1 MVSNIIN
8 NFADVNKNIHQNS
21 RRLDKQWQN
30 KMKEFKVYYSIT
42 GEFNENESFE
52 TKSEADKFYNE
63 KVSEGIWDRVEK
75 NY

>member
-1 MVSNIIN
+1 MVKQETTISTADRLN
-8 NFADVNKNIHQNS
+8 NG
-21 RRLDKQWQN
+21 RN

-42 GEFNENESFE
+42 GEFNENESLE
-52 TKSEADKFYNE
+52 TKSEADKFYND

>member
-1 MVSNIIN
+1 MVKQETIIST
-8 NFADVNKNIHQNS
+8 ADRLNNS
-21 RRLDKQWQN
+21 RN

>member
-1 MVSNIIN
+1 M
-8 NFADVNKNIHQNS
+8 KN
-21 RRLDKQWQN
+21 
-30 KMKEFKVYYSIT
+30 FKVYYSIT

-52 TKSEADKFYNE
+52 TKREADKFYNE